1 MTINK
6 LILFVFFCV
15 FSSSAL
21 CQSFPELS
29 MNKNII
35 KYNFQTDKIFK
46 DTVPAAP
53 QKNKVKKLSFGGI
66 FISPNLGVAFPV
78 GVYGDSS
85 ISGFLYGAKIEIGFS
100 KLYPFVFGFVYENQK
115 NSASPEFINSRFLT
129 QFETEIVS
137 LGGSLDILL
146 NKYIKSN
153 FTTPIF
159 SLEIKY
165 ATISRQVSP
174 ADPPPPGIVMDESLL
189 TYSAGLGFTIYVF
202 DLSTKFTFAKDYS
215 SLIFQAKFHFPI
227 VNF

>member
-6 LILFVFFCV
+6 LILILFLGV

-21 CQSFPELS
+21 SQSFPDLS
-29 MNKNII
+29 LNKSKI
-35 KYNFQTDKIFK
+35 KYSFQTDKLFK
-46 DTVPAAP
+46 DTIKTAP
-53 QKNKVKKLSFGGI
+53 GKSKVKKLSFGGI

-100 KLYPFVFGFVYENQK
+100 KLYPFVLGFVYENQK

-165 ATISRQVSP
+165 ATITRQVSP
-174 ADPPPPGIVMDESLL
+174 AEPLPGIVMDESLL

-202 DLSTKFTFAKDYS
+202 DLSTKFTFANDYS